1 MTKKIALFAL
11 VAAGVFCS
19 CSQSSDLVNDL
30 PTPSEKQKVEEKTSI
45 SFDTYNAK
53 SAIVRSSRAGYAGD
67 MTTAMLQKEGFGVI
81 AYYTGTSNYS
91 AWTKEAP
98 NFMYNTK
105 VYVAGADGTAE
116 SQNPSWTYSPTVY
129 WPNGNAT
136 ADNAGAAGTG
146 GGKLSFFAYAP
157 YTAVTPSTGEAK
169 GDATTGIKGLSRNND
184 ATTDPTVFYSL
195 EGGVDLLW
203 GTAGTNGATVSGDT
217 AQAGT
222 TLTGGKA
229 PVNVDLTKM
238 KTNGKVNFLFKHALA
253 RVGSIK
259 VVADV
264 DAVTGGSLSNDSRI
278 YVGIVSI
285 ENGMT
290 TDETPVSTLIGD
302 GSLDLTTG
310 LWTTAGSTKISL
322 SKSIASSAIPVSGA
336 AAMNTAIEVP
346 NTNPEAVGST
356 KTWEQIFTT
365 AGVTTEATSI
375 YSSSVDPILLIPG
388 ADQTLKVSIS
398 YWVTSKDSNL
408 KRGYTW
414 IPQTVSKTIS
424 LGTLEMNKSYSL
436 TLHLGLNS
444 VKFTATVSDWDN
456 ADADANL
463 RIDLPVNVVGE

>member
-11 VAAGVFCS
+11 VAVGVFCS

-81 AYYTGTSNYS
+81 AYYTASTDFSS
-91 AWTKEAP
+91 WSIEAP

-105 VYVAGADGTAE
+105 VSIAGADGT
-116 SQNPSWTYSPTVY
+116 SPSSDPWTYSPTVY
-129 WPNGNAT
+129 WPNGNTT
-136 ADNAGAAGTG
+136 ADNVGATGTDA
-146 GGKLSFFAYAP
+146 GKLSFFAYAP
-157 YTAVTPSTGEAK
+157 YTAVTPSTGIVTAT
-169 GDATTGIKGLSRNND
+169 GDAATTGITALSSNA
-184 ATTDPTVFYSL
+184 ATTDPTVSYSL
-195 EGGVDLLW
+195 NGGVDLLW
-203 GTAGTNGATVSGDT
+203 GTAGTNGATVNDA

-229 PVNVDLTKM
+229 AVNVDLTKM

-253 RVGSIK
+253 RIGSIN
-259 VVADV
+259 VLADI
-264 DAVTGGSLSNDSRI
+264 DKDGEATGGTLTGSKIFVNNITISNGTES
-278 YVGIVSI
+278 
-285 ENGMT
+285 E
-290 TDETPVSTLIGD
+290 VSTVIGD
-302 GSLDLTTG
+302 GSLNLATG
-310 LWTTAGSTKISL
+310 VWTAGSSKQTISKTFSGESL
-322 SKSIASSAIPVSGA
+322 NSIIRVAS
-336 AAMNTAIEVP
+336 TD
-346 NTNPEAVGST
+346 PEAVGT

-365 AGVTTEATSI
+365 AGVTTASTSI
-375 YSSSVDPILLIPG
+375 FSGSASPIMLIPG
-388 ADQTLKVSIS
+388 ANQTIRVSIS
-398 YWVTSKDSNL
+398 YYVTSKDANL
-408 KRGYTW
+408 SRGYTW

-456 ADADANL
+456 ADANL
-463 RIDLPVNVVGE
+463 RVDLPVNVVGE

>member
-11 VAAGVFCS
+11 VAVGVFCS

-81 AYYTGTSNYS
+81 AYYTGSADYS

-105 VYVAGADGTAE
+105 VYVDGATGTAVSE
-116 SQNPSWTYSPTVY
+116 NPWTYSPTVY

-136 ADNAGAAGTG
+136 ADNVGATGTG

-157 YTAVTPSTGEAK
+157 YTAVTPGTGVAT
-169 GDATTGIKGLSRNND
+169 GDATTGIKGLSNNT
-184 ATTDPTVFYSL
+184 AITDPTVSYSL

-203 GTAGTNGATVSGDT
+203 GTAGTNGVTVNGA

-222 TLTGGKA
+222 TLTNGKA

-253 RVGSIK
+253 RIGSIN
-259 VVADV
+259 VLADI
-264 DAVTGGSLSNDSRI
+264 DNDGAATGGSLSETTKI
-278 YVGIVSI
+278 YVESVTI
-285 ENGMT
+285 ENGLT
-290 TDETPVSTLIGD
+290 TGESPVSTLIGD
-302 GSLDLTTG
+302 GTLDLTTG
-310 LWTTAGSTKISL
+310 VWTPGSNKFTL
-322 SKSIASSAIPVSGA
+322 SKSISGELLNSAIRVAS
-336 AAMNTAIEVP
+336 T
-346 NTNPEAVGST
+346 TPEDVGT

-365 AGVTTEATSI
+365 TGVTTTTPANL
-375 YSSSVDPILLIPG
+375 YASSVSPIMLIPG
-388 ADQTLKVSIS
+388 ADQNIRVSIS
-398 YWVTSKDSNL
+398 YYVTSKDDNL

-444 VKFTATVSDWDN
+444 VKFTASVSDWD
-456 ADADANL
+456 DAASSQ
-463 RIDLPVNVVGE
+463 RVDLPVNVVGE

>member
-11 VAAGVFCS
+11 VAVGVFCS

-81 AYYTGTSNYS
+81 AYYTGSADYS

-105 VYVAGADGTAE
+105 VYVPEADGTNVSSNA
-116 SQNPSWTYSPTVY
+116 WTYAPTVY
-129 WPNGNAT
+129 WPNGNEA
-136 ADNAGAAGTG
+136 ADNVGAAGTG
-146 GGKLSFFAYAP
+146 VGKLSFFAYAP
-157 YTAVTPSTGEAK
+157 YTAVTPNTGNATEN
-169 GDATTGIKGLSRNND
+169 ATTGIKGLSNNT
-184 ATTDPTVFYSL
+184 ATTDPTVSYSL

-203 GTAGTNGATVSGDT
+203 GTAGTNGATVNDA

-253 RVGSIK
+253 QIGALK

-264 DAVTGGSLSNDSRI
+264 DAVTGGSLSTTTKI
-278 YVGIVSI
+278 YVENVTI

-290 TDETPVSTLIGD
+290 TGESPVSTLIGD
-302 GSLDLTTG
+302 GTLDLTTG
-310 LWTTAGSTKISL
+310 VWTPGSNKFTL
-322 SKSIASSAIPVSGA
+322 SKSISGESLNPAIRVAS
-336 AAMNTAIEVP
+336 T
-346 NTNPEAVGST
+346 TPETVGE
-356 KTWEQIFTT
+356 KAWEQIFTT
-365 AGVTTEATSI
+365 TGVTTTPANL
-375 YSSSVDPILLIPG
+375 YDASSVSPIMLIPG
-388 ADQTLKVSIS
+388 ADQTLKVTIS
-398 YWVTSKDSNL
+398 YWVTTKDDNL
-408 KRGYTW
+408 SRGYTW
-414 IPQTVSKTIS
+414 TPNPTISKTIS

-444 VKFTATVSDWDN
+444 VKFTASVSDWDN
-456 ADADANL
+456 AASSSV
-463 RIDLPVNVVGE
+463 DLPVNVVGE

>member
-1 MTKKIALFAL
+1 MKKFALFAF
-11 VAAGVFCS
+11 ATAFIISS

-30 PTPSEKQKVEEKTSI
+30 PTPSKEQKEEKTPI

-53 SAIVRSSRAGYAGD
+53 SAVVRSSRAGYAGD

-81 AYYTGTSNYS
+81 AYYTASTDFSS
-91 AWTKEAP
+91 WSIEAP

-105 VYVAGADGTAE
+105 VYVPEADGT
-116 SQNPSWTYSPTVY
+116 NPSGNAWTYAPIVY

-136 ADNAGAAGTG
+136 ADNASATGAG

-157 YTAVTPSTGEAK
+157 YTAVTPNTGVAT
-169 GDATTGIKGLSRNND
+169 GDATTGIKGLTSNSSTS
-184 ATTDPTVFYSL
+184 APSVSYSL
-195 EGGVDLLW
+195 NGGVDLLW
-203 GTAGTNGATVSGDT
+203 GTAGTNGVTVNDATQT
-217 AQAGT
+217 GT

-290 TDETPVSTLIGD
+290 TGETPVSTLIGD

-310 LWTTAGSTKISL
+310 LWTAGSTKISL

-346 NTNPEAVGST
+346 NTNPEAVGT

-365 AGVTTEATSI
+365 AGVTTTATSI

-388 ADQTLKVSIS
+388 AGQKLKVSIS

-408 KRGYTW
+408 SRGYTW
-414 IPQTVSKTIS
+414 VPQTVTKTIS

-444 VKFTATVSDWDN
+444 VKFTASVSDWD
-456 ADADANL
+456 DAVSSQ
-463 RIDLPVNVVGE
+463 RVDLPVNVVEE

>member
-1 MTKKIALFAL
+1 MKKIALFAL
-11 VAAGVFCS
+11 AAAGILSS

-30 PTPSEKQKVEEKTSI
+30 PTPSKEQKEEKTPI

-53 SAIVRSSRAGYAGD
+53 SAVVRSSRAGYAGD

-81 AYYTGTSNYS
+81 AYYTASTDFSS
-91 AWTKEAP
+91 WSIEAP

-105 VYVAGADGTAE
+105 VYVPEADGT
-116 SQNPSWTYSPTVY
+116 NPSSNAWTYAPTVY

-136 ADNAGAAGTG
+136 ADNAGATGAG

-157 YTAVTPSTGEAK
+157 YTAVTPNTGVAT
-169 GDATTGIKGLSRNND
+169 GDATTGIKGLSSNA
-184 ATTDPTVFYSL
+184 ATTAPSVSYSL
-195 EGGVDLLW
+195 DGGVDLLW
-203 GTAGTNGATVSGDT
+203 GTAGTNGVTVNNA

-222 TLTGGKA
+222 TLTNGKA

-290 TDETPVSTLIGD
+290 TGETPVSTLIGD

-310 LWTTAGSTKISL
+310 LWTAGSTKISL

-346 NTNPEAVGST
+346 NTNPEAVGT

-365 AGVTTEATSI
+365 AGVTTAATSI

-408 KRGYTW
+408 SRGYTW
-414 IPQTVSKTIS
+414 VPQTVTKTIS
-424 LGTLEMNKSYSL
+424 LGTLDLNKSYEL
-436 TLHLGLNS
+436 VLHLGLNS
-444 VKFTATVSDWDN
+444 VKFTASVSDWDN
-456 ADADANL
+456 AESSQ
-463 RIDLPVNVVGE
+463 RVDLPVNVVGE

>member
-81 AYYTGTSNYS
+81 AYYTGSDDYS
-91 AWTKEAP
+91 EWTKEAP

-105 VYVAGADGTAE
+105 VSIAGANGTDP
-116 SQNPSWTYSPTVY
+116 SNNPWTYSPTVY
-129 WPNGNAT
+129 WPNGNT
-136 ADNAGAAGTG
+136 IADNVGAAGTG
-146 GGKLSFFAYAP
+146 VGKLSFFAYAP
-157 YTAVTPSTGEAK
+157 YTAVTPSTGDATEN
-169 GDATTGIKGLSRNND
+169 ATTGIKGLSKNT
-184 ATTDPTVFYSL
+184 ATTDPTVSYSL

-203 GTAGTNGATVSGDT
+203 GTAGTNGATVSGNT

-222 TLTGGKA
+222 TLTNGKA
-229 PVNVDLTKM
+229 AVNVDLTKM

-253 RVGSIK
+253 RIGSIN
-259 VVADV
+259 VIADI
-264 DAVTGGSLSNDSRI
+264 DNDGAATGGSLSETTKI
-278 YVGIVSI
+278 YVESVTI
-285 ENGMT
+285 ENGLT
-290 TDETPVSTLIGD
+290 TGESPVSTLIGD
-302 GSLDLTTG
+302 GTLDLTTG
-310 LWTTAGSTKISL
+310 VWTPGSNKFTL
-322 SKSIASSAIPVSGA
+322 SKSISGESLNSAIRVAS
-336 AAMNTAIEVP
+336 TD
-346 NTNPEAVGST
+346 PETVGT

-365 AGVTTEATSI
+365 TGVTTTPANL
-375 YSSSVDPILLIPG
+375 YDASSASPIMLIPG
-388 ADQTLKVSIS
+388 AGQYIRVSIS
-398 YWVTSKDSNL
+398 YYVTSKDANL
-408 KRGYTW
+408 SRGYTW

-456 ADADANL
+456 TDANL
-463 RIDLPVNVVGE
+463 RVDLPVNVVGE

>member
-11 VAAGVFCS
+11 VAVGVFCS

-81 AYYTGTSNYS
+81 AYYTGSADYS

-105 VYVAGADGTAE
+105 VSIAGADGT
-116 SQNPSWTYSPTVY
+116 SPSSDPWTYSPTVY

-136 ADNAGAAGTG
+136 ADNVGATGTDA
-146 GGKLSFFAYAP
+146 GKLSFFAYAP
-157 YTAVTPSTGEAK
+157 YTAVTPNT
-169 GDATTGIKGLSRNND
+169 GDATENTTTGIKGLTSNSSTS
-184 ATTDPTVFYSL
+184 APSVSYSL
-195 EGGVDLLW
+195 NGGVDLLW
-203 GTAGTNGATVSGDT
+203 GTAGTNGATVNDA
-217 AQAGT
+217 AQAGK
-222 TLTGGKA
+222 TLTDGKA
-229 PVNVDLTKM
+229 SVNVDLTKM

-290 TDETPVSTLIGD
+290 IGETPVSTLIGD

-310 LWTTAGSTKISL
+310 LWTTEGSTKISL

-336 AAMNTAIEVP
+336 AAMNTDIEVP
-346 NTNPEAVGST
+346 NTNPEAVGT
-356 KTWEQIFTT
+356 KPWEQIFTT

-424 LGTLEMNKSYSL
+424 FGTLEMNKSYSL

-444 VKFTATVSDWDN
+444 VKFTATVSEWDN
-456 ADADANL
+456 AASSSV
-463 RIDLPVNVVGE
+463 DLPVNVVGE

>member
-1 MTKKIALFAL
+1 MKKIALFAF
-11 VAAGVFCS
+11 ATAFIISS

-30 PTPSEKQKVEEKTSI
+30 PTPSKEQKEEKTPI

-53 SAIVRSSRAGYAGD
+53 SAVVRSSRAGYAGD

-105 VYVAGADGTAE
+105 VYVPEADGTNVSDNA
-116 SQNPSWTYSPTVY
+116 WTYAPTVY
-129 WPNGNAT
+129 WPNGNTT

-157 YTAVTPSTGEAK
+157 YTAVTPSTGDATEN
-169 GDATTGIKGLSRNND
+169 ATTGIKGLSSNAPTD
-184 ATTDPTVFYSL
+184 PTDPTVSYSL

-203 GTAGTNGATVSGDT
+203 GTAGTNGATVSGNT

-222 TLTGGKA
+222 TLTGGNA

-253 RVGSIK
+253 QIGALK

-264 DAVTGGSLSNDSRI
+264 DAVTGGSLSATTKI
-278 YVGIVSI
+278 YVENVTI

-290 TDETPVSTLIGD
+290 TGESPVSTLIGD
-302 GSLDLTTG
+302 GKFDLTTG
-310 LWTTAGSTKISL
+310 VWTPGSSRVPFSAT
-322 SKSIASSAIPVSGA
+322 IAAAAVAQSGDV
-336 AAMNTAIEVP
+336 AMNTAIQIP
-346 NTNPEAVGST
+346 AASPEAVGT
-356 KTWEQIFTT
+356 HTWEEIFST
-365 AGVTTEATSI
+365 AGVTTAQTDVNATAT
-375 YSSSVDPILLIPG
+375 PIKLIPG
-388 ADQTLKVSIS
+388 ANQTIKVTIN

-408 KRGYTW
+408 SKGYTW
-414 IPQTVSKTIS
+414 VPQTVSKTIS
-424 LGTLEMNKSYSL
+424 LGTIELNKNYNL
-436 TLHLGLNS
+436 VLHLGLTS
-444 VKFTATVSDWDN
+444 VKFTASVSEWD
-456 ADADANL
+456 DAESSQ
-463 RIDLPVNVVGE
+463 RVDLPVNVVGE

>member
-1 MTKKIALFAL
+1 MKKIALFAL
-11 VAAGVFCS
+11 AAAGILSS

-30 PTPSEKQKVEEKTSI
+30 PTPSKEQKEEKTPI

-53 SAIVRSSRAGYAGD
+53 SAVVRSSRAGYAGD

-81 AYYTGTSNYS
+81 AYYTGSDDYS

-105 VYVAGADGTAE
+105 VSIAGANGTA
-116 SQNPSWTYSPTVY
+116 PSNAPWTYSPTVY
-129 WPNGNAT
+129 WPNGNAA
-136 ADNAGAAGTG
+136 ADNVGAAGTG

-157 YTAVTPSTGEAK
+157 YVAVTPGTGIVTAT
-169 GDATTGIKGLSRNND
+169 GDAATTGITALSSNA
-184 ATTDPTVFYSL
+184 ATTDPTVSYSL

-203 GTAGTNGATVSGDT
+203 GTAGTNGVTVNNA

-222 TLTGGKA
+222 TLTNGKA
-229 PVNVDLTKM
+229 SVNVDLTKM

-290 TDETPVSTLIGD
+290 TGETPVSTLIGD

-310 LWTTAGSTKISL
+310 LWTAGSTKNSL

-346 NTNPEAVGST
+346 NTNPEAAVGT

-365 AGVTTEATSI
+365 AGVTTTATSI

-388 ADQTLKVSIS
+388 AGQTLKVSIS

-408 KRGYTW
+408 SRGYTW

-444 VKFTATVSDWDN
+444 VKFSATVSDWDN
-456 ADADANL
+456 TDANL
-463 RIDLPVNVVGE
+463 RVDLPVNVVGE

>member
-11 VAAGVFCS
+11 VAVGVFCS

-81 AYYTGTSNYS
+81 AYYTGSADYS
-91 AWTKEAP
+91 EWTKEAP

-105 VYVAGADGTAE
+105 VSVAGADGTAE

-129 WPNGNAT
+129 WPNGNAA

-157 YTAVTPSTGEAK
+157 YTAVTPSTG
-169 GDATTGIKGLSRNND
+169 DATENATSGIKGLTSNSSTN
-184 ATTDPTVFYSL
+184 APSVSYSL
-195 EGGVDLLW
+195 NGGVDLLW
-203 GTAGTNGATVSGDT
+203 GTAGTNGATVSDNT

-229 PVNVDLTKM
+229 SVNVDLTKM

-253 RVGSIK
+253 RIGSIN
-259 VVADV
+259 VLADI
-264 DAVTGGSLSNDSRI
+264 DKDGEATGGTLTGSKIFVNNITISNGTES
-278 YVGIVSI
+278 
-285 ENGMT
+285 E
-290 TDETPVSTLIGD
+290 VSTVIGD
-302 GSLDLTTG
+302 GSLNLATG
-310 LWTTAGSTKISL
+310 VWTAGSSKQTISKTFSGESL
-322 SKSIASSAIPVSGA
+322 NSIIRVAS
-336 AAMNTAIEVP
+336 TD
-346 NTNPEAVGST
+346 PEAVGT

-365 AGVTTEATSI
+365 AGVTTASTSI
-375 YSSSVDPILLIPG
+375 FSGSASPIMLIPG
-388 ADQTLKVSIS
+388 ANQTIRVSIS
-398 YWVTSKDSNL
+398 YYVTSKDGNL
-408 KRGYTW
+408 GRGYTW

-444 VKFTATVSDWDN
+444 VKFTATVSEWEN
-456 ADADANL
+456 AESSL
-463 RIDLPVNVVGE
+463 SVDLPVNVVGE

>member
-11 VAAGVFCS
+11 VAVGVFCS

-81 AYYTGTSNYS
+81 AYYTGSDNYS

-105 VYVAGADGTAE
+105 VSVAGANGT
-116 SQNPSWTYSPTVY
+116 SPSSDPWTYSPTVY
-129 WPNGNAT
+129 WPNGNTT
-136 ADNAGAAGTG
+136 ADNVGATGTDA
-146 GGKLSFFAYAP
+146 GKLSFFAYAP
-157 YTAVTPSTGEAK
+157 YTAVAPSTGIVTAT
-169 GDATTGIKGLSRNND
+169 GDAATTGITALSSNA
-184 ATTDPTVFYSL
+184 ATTDPTVSYSL
-195 EGGVDLLW
+195 NGGVDLLW
-203 GTAGTNGATVSGDT
+203 GTAGTNGATVNDA

-229 PVNVDLTKM
+229 AVNVDLTKM

-253 RVGSIK
+253 RIGSIN
-259 VVADV
+259 VLADI
-264 DAVTGGSLSNDSRI
+264 DKDGEATGGTLTDSKIFVNNITISNGTES
-278 YVGIVSI
+278 
-285 ENGMT
+285 E
-290 TDETPVSTLIGD
+290 VSTVIGD
-302 GSLDLTTG
+302 GSLNLATG
-310 LWTTAGSTKISL
+310 VWTAGSSKQTISKTISGESLNSKIRVES
-322 SKSIASSAIPVSGA
+322 
-336 AAMNTAIEVP
+336 TD
-346 NTNPEAVGST
+346 PEAVGT

-365 AGVTTEATSI
+365 AGVTTEPTSI
-375 YSSSVDPILLIPG
+375 FSSVSPIMLIPG
-388 ADQTLKVSIS
+388 GGQTIRVSIS
-398 YWVTSKDSNL
+398 YYVTSKDDNL
-408 KRGYTW
+408 SRGYTW

-456 ADADANL
+456 ADANL
-463 RIDLPVNVVGE
+463 RVDLPVNVVGE

>member
-11 VAAGVFCS
+11 VAVGVFCS

-81 AYYTGTSNYS
+81 AYYTGSANYS

-105 VYVAGADGTAE
+105 VSIAGADGTA
-116 SQNPSWTYSPTVY
+116 PSSDPWTYSPTVY

-136 ADNAGAAGTG
+136 ADNVGAAGTG

-157 YTAVTPSTGEAK
+157 YTAVTPSTGVATS
-169 GDATTGIKGLSRNND
+169 DATTGIKGLTNNSSTS
-184 ATTDPTVFYSL
+184 APSVSYSL
-195 EGGVDLLW
+195 NGGVDLLW
-203 GTAGTNGATVSGDT
+203 GTAGTNGATVNDA

-222 TLTGGKA
+222 TLTDGKA

-238 KTNGKVNFLFKHALA
+238 KTNGKVSFLFKHALA
-253 RVGSIK
+253 RIGSIN
-259 VVADV
+259 VLADI
-264 DAVTGGSLSNDSRI
+264 DNAGAATGGSLSETTKI
-278 YVGIVSI
+278 YVESVTI
-285 ENGMT
+285 ENGLT
-290 TDETPVSTLIGD
+290 TGESPVSTLIGD
-302 GSLDLTTG
+302 GTLDLTTG
-310 LWTTAGSTKISL
+310 VWTPGSNKFTL
-322 SKSIASSAIPVSGA
+322 SKSISGESLNSIIRVAS
-336 AAMNTAIEVP
+336 T
-346 NTNPEAVGST
+346 TPEAVGT
-356 KTWEQIFTT
+356 NTWEQIFTT
-365 AGVTTEATSI
+365 AGVTTTPTSI
-375 YSSSVDPILLIPG
+375 FPGSASPIMLIPG
-388 ADQTLKVSIS
+388 ADQNIRVSIS
-398 YWVTSKDSNL
+398 YYVTSKDANL
-408 KRGYTW
+408 SRGYTW

-444 VKFTATVSDWDN
+444 VKFTASVSEWDN
-456 ADADANL
+456 AASTSV
-463 RIDLPVNVVGE
+463 DLPVNVVGE

>member
-11 VAAGVFCS
+11 VAVGVFCS

-53 SAIVRSSRAGYAGD
+53 SAIVRSSRAGYADD

-81 AYYTGTSNYS
+81 AYYTGSDDYS

-105 VYVAGADGTAE
+105 VSVAGADGTAE

-129 WPNGNAT
+129 WPNGNAA

-157 YTAVTPSTGEAK
+157 YTAVTPSTG
-169 GDATTGIKGLSRNND
+169 DATENATSGIKGLTSNSSTN
-184 ATTDPTVFYSL
+184 APSVSYSL
-195 EGGVDLLW
+195 NGGVDLLW
-203 GTAGTNGATVSGDT
+203 GTAGTNGAAVSGNT

-222 TLTGGKA
+222 TLTDGKA

-238 KTNGKVNFLFKHALA
+238 KTNGKVSFLFKHALA
-253 RVGSIK
+253 RIGSIN
-259 VVADV
+259 VLADI
-264 DAVTGGSLSNDSRI
+264 DKDGEATGGSLSETTKI
-278 YVGIVSI
+278 YVESVTI
-285 ENGMT
+285 ENGLT
-290 TDETPVSTLIGD
+290 TGESPVSTLIGD
-302 GSLDLTTG
+302 GTLDLTTG
-310 LWTTAGSTKISL
+310 VWTPGSNKFTL
-322 SKSIASSAIPVSGA
+322 SKSISGESLNSAIRVAS
-336 AAMNTAIEVP
+336 TD
-346 NTNPEAVGST
+346 PETVGT

-365 AGVTTEATSI
+365 AGVTRTPTSVFSDS
-375 YSSSVDPILLIPG
+375 YSPIMLIPG
-388 ADQTLKVSIS
+388 ADQTIRVSIS
-398 YWVTSKDSNL
+398 YYVTSKDGNL
-408 KRGYTW
+408 SRGYTW

-444 VKFTATVSDWDN
+444 VKFTASVSEWDN
-456 ADADANL
+456 AASSL
-463 RIDLPVNVVGE
+463 SVDLPVNVVGE

>member
-1 MTKKIALFAL
+1 MTKKIALSAL
-11 VAAGVFCS
+11 VAVGVFCS

-81 AYYTGTSNYS
+81 AYYTASTNFSS
-91 AWTKEAP
+91 WSIEAP

-105 VYVAGADGTAE
+105 VSVAGANGTD
-116 SQNPSWTYSPTVY
+116 PSNDPWTYSPTVY

-136 ADNAGAAGTG
+136 ADNAGAAGAG

-157 YTAVTPSTGEAK
+157 YTAVTPNTGVAT
-169 GDATTGIKGLSRNND
+169 GDATSGIKGLTSNSSTS
-184 ATTDPTVFYSL
+184 APSVSYSL
-195 EGGVDLLW
+195 NGGVDLLW
-203 GTAGTNGATVSGDT
+203 GTAGTNGAAVSGNT

-222 TLTGGKA
+222 TLTDTGGKA

-253 RVGSIK
+253 RIGSIN
-259 VVADV
+259 VLADI
-264 DAVTGGSLSNDSRI
+264 DNDGAATGGSLSNTKI
-278 YVGIVSI
+278 YVESVTI
-285 ENGMT
+285 ENGVT
-290 TDETPVSTLIGD
+290 TGESPVSTLIGD
-302 GSLDLTTG
+302 GTLDLTTG
-310 LWTTAGSTKISL
+310 VWTPGSNKFTL
-322 SKSIASSAIPVSGA
+322 SKSISGGSLNSEIRVAS
-336 AAMNTAIEVP
+336 TD
-346 NTNPEAVGST
+346 PETVGT

-365 AGVTTEATSI
+365 AGVTTTTPTSI
-375 YSSSVDPILLIPG
+375 FSSGSASPIMLIPG
-388 ADQTLKVSIS
+388 ADQNIRVSIS
-398 YWVTSKDSNL
+398 YYVTSKDDNL
-408 KRGYTW
+408 SRGYTW

-444 VKFTATVSDWDN
+444 VKFTASVSDWDN
-456 ADADANL
+456 AASSL
-463 RIDLPVNVVGE
+463 SVDLPVNVVGE

>member
-11 VAAGVFCS
+11 VAVGVFCS

-81 AYYTGTSNYS
+81 AYYTGSADYS

-105 VYVAGADGTAE
+105 VSIAGADGT
-116 SQNPSWTYSPTVY
+116 SPSSDPWTYSPTVY

-136 ADNAGAAGTG
+136 ADNVGATGTG
-146 GGKLSFFAYAP
+146 VGKLSFFAYAP
-157 YTAVTPSTGEAK
+157 YTAVTPSTGVAT
-169 GDATTGIKGLSRNND
+169 GDATTGIKGLSSNA
-184 ATTDPTVFYSL
+184 ATTAPTVSYSL
-195 EGGVDLLW
+195 AGGVDLLW
-203 GTAGTNGATVSGDT
+203 GTAGTNGATVSGNT

-253 RVGSIK
+253 RIGSIN
-259 VVADV
+259 VLADI
-264 DAVTGGSLSNDSRI
+264 DNAGAATGGTLSETTKI
-278 YVGIVSI
+278 YVESVTIQ
-285 ENGMT
+285 NGLT
-290 TDETPVSTLIGD
+290 TGESPVSTLIGD
-302 GSLDLTTG
+302 GTLDLTTG
-310 LWTTAGSTKISL
+310 VWTPGSNKFTL
-322 SKSIASSAIPVSGA
+322 SKSISGESLNSAIRVAS
-336 AAMNTAIEVP
+336 T
-346 NTNPEAVGST
+346 TPETVGT

-365 AGVTTEATSI
+365 AGVTTAPTSI
-375 YSSSVDPILLIPG
+375 FSSVSPIMLIPG
-388 ADQTLKVSIS
+388 ADQNIRVSIS
-398 YWVTSKDSNL
+398 YYVTSKDANL
-408 KRGYTW
+408 SRGYTW
-414 IPQTVSKTIS
+414 IPQSVSKTIS

-444 VKFTATVSDWDN
+444 VKFTASVSEWDN
-456 ADADANL
+456 AASSL
-463 RIDLPVNVVGE
+463 SVDLPVNVVGE

>member
-11 VAAGVFCS
+11 VAVGVFCS

-81 AYYTGTSNYS
+81 AYYTASTDFSS
-91 AWTKEAP
+91 WSIEAP

-105 VYVAGADGTAE
+105 VSVAGADGTAE
-116 SQNPSWTYSPTVY
+116 SHNPWTYSPTVY
-129 WPNGNAT
+129 WPNGNET
-136 ADNAGAAGTG
+136 ADNVGAAGAG

-157 YTAVTPSTGEAK
+157 YTAVTPNTGVAT
-169 GDATTGIKGLSRNND
+169 GDATTGIKGLSSNA
-184 ATTDPTVFYSL
+184 ATTAPSVSYSL
-195 EGGVDLLW
+195 NGGVDLLW
-203 GTAGTNGATVSGDT
+203 GTAGTNGATVNDA
-217 AQAGT
+217 AQAGK
-222 TLTGGKA
+222 TLTNGKA

-290 TDETPVSTLIGD
+290 TGETPVSTLIGD

-310 LWTTAGSTKISL
+310 LWTAGSTKISL

-336 AAMNTAIEVP
+336 AAMNTDIEVP
-346 NTNPEAVGST
+346 NTNPEAVGT

-365 AGVTTEATSI
+365 AGVTTEAKSI

-444 VKFTATVSDWDN
+444 VKFTASVSDWDN
-456 ADADANL
+456 AASSSV
-463 RIDLPVNVVGE
+463 DLPVNVVGE

>member
-11 VAAGVFCS
+11 VAVGVFCS

-81 AYYTGTSNYS
+81 AYYTGSADYS

-105 VYVAGADGTAE
+105 VYVPEADGTNVSSNA
-116 SQNPSWTYSPTVY
+116 WTYAPTVY
-129 WPNGNAT
+129 WPNGNEA
-136 ADNAGAAGTG
+136 ADNVGAAGTG
-146 GGKLSFFAYAP
+146 VGKLSFFAYAP
-157 YTAVTPSTGEAK
+157 YTAVTPNTGNATEN
-169 GDATTGIKGLSRNND
+169 ATTGIKGLSNNT
-184 ATTDPTVFYSL
+184 ATTDPTVSYSL

-203 GTAGTNGATVSGDT
+203 GTAGTNGATVNDA

-290 TDETPVSTLIGD
+290 TGESPVSTLIGD
-302 GSLDLTTG
+302 GTLDLTTG
-310 LWTTAGSTKISL
+310 VWTPGSNKFTL
-322 SKSIASSAIPVSGA
+322 SKSISGESLNPAIRVAS
-336 AAMNTAIEVP
+336 T
-346 NTNPEAVGST
+346 TPETVGE
-356 KTWEQIFTT
+356 KAWEQIFTT
-365 AGVTTEATSI
+365 TGVTTTPANL
-375 YSSSVDPILLIPG
+375 YDASSVSPIMLIPG
-388 ADQTLKVSIS
+388 ADQTLKVTIS
-398 YWVTSKDSNL
+398 YWVTTKDDNL
-408 KRGYTW
+408 SRGYTW
-414 IPQTVSKTIS
+414 TPNPTISKTIS

-444 VKFTATVSDWDN
+444 VKFTASVSDWDN
-456 ADADANL
+456 AASSSV
-463 RIDLPVNVVGE
+463 DLPVNVVGE

>member
-11 VAAGVFCS
+11 VAVGVFCS

-81 AYYTGTSNYS
+81 AYYTGSADYS

-105 VYVAGADGTAE
+105 VSIAGADGTA
-116 SQNPSWTYSPTVY
+116 PSSDPWTYSPTVY

-136 ADNAGAAGTG
+136 ADNVGATGTG
-146 GGKLSFFAYAP
+146 VGKLSFFAYAP
-157 YTAVTPSTGEAK
+157 YTAVTPSTGVAT
-169 GDATTGIKGLSRNND
+169 GDATTGIKGLTNNSSTS
-184 ATTDPTVFYSL
+184 APSVSYSL
-195 EGGVDLLW
+195 NGGVDLLW
-203 GTAGTNGATVSGDT
+203 GTAGTNGATVNDA

-238 KTNGKVNFLFKHALA
+238 KTNGKVSFLFKHALA
-253 RVGSIK
+253 RIGSIN
-259 VVADV
+259 VLADI
-264 DAVTGGSLSNDSRI
+264 DNAGAATGGTLSETTKI
-278 YVGIVSI
+278 YVESVTIQ
-285 ENGMT
+285 NGLT
-290 TDETPVSTLIGD
+290 TGESPVSTLIGD
-302 GSLDLTTG
+302 GTLDLTTG
-310 LWTTAGSTKISL
+310 VWTPGSNKFTL
-322 SKSIASSAIPVSGA
+322 SKSISGESLNSAIR
-336 AAMNTAIEVP
+336 VP
-346 NTNPEAVGST
+346 STNPEAVGE

-365 AGVTTEATSI
+365 TGVTTTPANL
-375 YSSSVDPILLIPG
+375 YDASSASPIMLIPG
-388 ADQTLKVSIS
+388 AGQYIRVSIS
-398 YWVTSKDSNL
+398 YYVTSKDANL
-408 KRGYTW
+408 SRGYTW
-414 IPQTVSKTIS
+414 IPQSVSKTIS

-444 VKFTATVSDWDN
+444 VKFTASVSEWDN
-456 ADADANL
+456 AASSL
-463 RIDLPVNVVGE
+463 SVDLPVNVVGE